1 MELIYTFLFG
11 KIILDRFYTGKHNG
25 IVIVAQEF
33 PGLKMTVPIGKA
45 FRVEIRKT
53 IWH

>member
-1 MELIYTFLFG
+1 MELIYTFPFG
-11 KIILDRFYTGKHNG
+11 KKILDRFYTGKHNG
-25 IVIVAQEF
+25 IVAQEF

-45 FRVEIRKT
+45 FRDEIRKT